1 MFNKDDELLVVGLI
15 NESKLS
21 GKILLK
27 DVKQVFYEIIQVGPM
42 YTTFIECLVKEELLD
57 QPSNLD

>member
-27 DVKQVFYEIIQVGPM
+27 DVK
-42 YTTFIECLVKEELLD
+42 
-57 QPSNLD
+57 